1 MQEHLHGDVAQ
12 NPEEAHEH
20 HRADEI
26 PLAVVEDAALIE
38 KIVTLHQKVAA
49 LPPAERDALE
59 MGTTAASEKSWV
71 SLRLN
76 YELKNGASLSRWYNF
91 PVGGETLRLINEIL
105 NDPTVRSQTIFPK
118 YDPRRAEG
126 VTGAIVEGTYHDL
139 GLTDRE
145 EENWEDHTFSLTAE
159 QAKELYTTLGR
170 ESREK
175 GAYDVSQGGNADV
188 YITFSIPSR
197 EEHSEHIYRDECYLN
212 LNLNRCPRTREL
224 LKELLSD
231 AREISRSDEW
241 EDWEDQEIF

>member
-1 MQEHLHGDVAQ
+1 MVWLRTVG
-12 NPEEAHEH
+12 
-20 HRADEI
+20 
-26 PLAVVEDAALIE
+26 
-38 KIVTLHQKVAA
+38 
-49 LPPAERDALE
+49 
-59 MGTTAASEKSWV
+59 
-71 SLRLN
+71 SLRI
-76 YELKNGASLSRWYNF
+76 SFISRR
-91 PVGGETLRLINEIL
+91 V
-105 NDPTVRSQTIFPK
+105 S
-118 YDPRRAEG
+118 
-126 VTGAIVEGTYHDL
+126 
-139 GLTDRE
+139 RE

-197 EEHSEHIYRDECYLN
+197 EEHSEHIYRDEYYLN

-241 EDWEDQEIF
+241 EDWEDQEIWDTQADWDAEDTCTEETGCATVAGAPAVQRA